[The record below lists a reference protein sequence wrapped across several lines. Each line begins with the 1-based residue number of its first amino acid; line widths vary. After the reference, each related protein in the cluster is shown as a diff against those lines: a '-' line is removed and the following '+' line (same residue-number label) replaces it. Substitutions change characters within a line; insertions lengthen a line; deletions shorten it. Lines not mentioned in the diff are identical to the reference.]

1 MVTFMLLT
9 HCLCT
14 VYDTITSMR
23 YIVFDLET
31 QNIFQEVGS
40 SDPTALDISVAT
52 VYDSETDKYTTATI
66 DDIEQLW
73 PIIEQADA
81 LVGYNSNHFDIPLL
95 NKYYP
100 GDLTQIKSIDLL
112 EDIKNSLGRRLRLDS
127 VAQATVGAKK
137 SADGLQAVRWW
148 KEGNVKDIMKYCE
161 QDVRVT
167 KEVFEYA
174 RKNGHVKFKDGT
186 RKREIP
192 LDTAHWEEKEEV
204 ALTHS
209 LLF

>member
-1 MVTFMLLT
+1 
-9 HCLCT
+9 
-14 VYDTITSMR
+14 MR
-23 YIVFDLET
+23 YLVFDLET
-31 QNIFQEVGS
+31 QNIFSDVGG

-52 VYDSETDKYTTATI
+52 VYDSATKKFTTVTVAEI
-66 DDIEQLW
+66 DQLW

-81 LVGYNSNHFDIPLL
+81 LVGYNSDHFDIPLL

-100 GDLTQIKSIDLL
+100 GDLSQIKSIDLL
-112 EDIKNSLGRRLRLDS
+112 VEIKHALGRRLRLDS
-127 VAQATVGAKK
+127 IASATVGAKK

-148 KEGNVKDIMKYCE
+148 REGNITDIKKYCE
-161 QDVRVT
+161 QDVKVT
-167 KEVFEYA
+167 RDVFEYA
-174 RKNGHVKFKDGT
+174 LKHGHVKFKDGT

-192 LDTAHWEEKEEV
+192 LDTSTWLETEES

>member
-1 MVTFMLLT
+1 
-9 HCLCT
+9 
-14 VYDTITSMR
+14 MR
-23 YIVFDLET
+23 YVVFDLET

-40 SDPTALDISVAT
+40 NDPTALDISVAT
-52 VYDSETDKYTTATI
+52 AYDSETDKYTTVTI
-66 DDIEQLW
+66 DEIDKLW

-100 GDLTQIKSIDLL
+100 GDLSQIKSIDLL
-112 EDIKNSLGRRLRLDS
+112 EDIKLALGRRLRLDS
-127 VAQATVGAKK
+127 VAQATIGAKK

-148 KEGNVKDIMKYCE
+148 KEGNIKDIMKYCE
-161 QDVRVT
+161 QDVKVT

-174 RKNGHVKFKDGT
+174 RKHGHVKFKDGA
-186 RKREIP
+186 RKREIV
-192 LDTAHWEEKEEV
+192 LNTAHWEEREEV
-204 ALTHS
+204 AMTHS